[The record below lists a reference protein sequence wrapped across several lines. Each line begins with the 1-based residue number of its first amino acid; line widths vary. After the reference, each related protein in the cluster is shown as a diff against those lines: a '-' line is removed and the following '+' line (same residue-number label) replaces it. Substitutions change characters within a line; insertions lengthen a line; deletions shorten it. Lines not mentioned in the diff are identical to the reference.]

1 MKKVFVLGCT
11 GSIGTS
17 TLDIIK
23 NMPEKFRAC
32 ALAAHTSREKTAQLA
47 AAFGCDYT
55 LTADEPGGI
64 ERLIR
69 QTRPDIAVNGIAG
82 SAGLLPSKAVLEAGV
97 DLALANKETVV
108 MAWPLIKALAQKSGA
123 HIIPVDSEHSAIFS
137 LIEKIGKENIAEI
150 LITASGGP
158 FREYAKEELERVS
171 VEDALAHPTWKMGKK
186 ITIDSATLANKGLEV
201 IEACR
206 LFDVSPEIV
215 KVVVHPESIVHSLVR
230 TKDGMLYA
238 QLSDPDMKH
247 PILSA
252 LTRPETAENYLQA
265 FDLFDKTLSFF
276 RPRTE
281 DFPLLAY
288 AYEAAKR
295 GASYP
300 IAYNAADEVAALAFL
315 DGKIAFPEIAH
326 VVKRVLDEDWS
337 VLPESFE
344 DVFKADAKA
353 RSLAKTLI

>member
-1 MKKVFVLGCT
+1 MKKVCVLGCT
-11 GSIGTS
+11 GSIGTN

-23 NMPEKFRAC
+23 NMPERFCAC
-32 ALAAHTSREKTAQLA
+32 ALASHTSREKTEKLA
-47 AAFGCDYT
+47 SSFGCDFT
-55 LTADEPGGI
+55 LTAYEEHGI

-82 SAGLLPSKAVLEAGV
+82 SAGLLPSKTVLEAGV
-97 DLALANKETVV
+97 DLALANKESVV
-108 MAWPLIKALAQKSGA
+108 MAWHLIRALAEKSGA
-123 HIIPVDSEHSAIFS
+123 RIIPVDSEHSAIFS
-137 LIEKIGKENIAEI
+137 LIEKIGKEAIAEI

-158 FREYAKEELERVS
+158 FRTYAKEELEHVS
-171 VEDALAHPTWKMGKK
+171 VKDALAHPTWKMGKK

-238 QLSDPDMKH
+238 ELSDPDMKR

-252 LTRPETAENYLQA
+252 LTWPETSENDLQT
-265 FDLFDKTLSFF
+265 FELFDKTLSFF

-281 DFPLLAY
+281 DFPLLSY
-288 AYEAAKR
+288 AYEAAKQ
-295 GASYP
+295 GAAYT

-315 DGKIAFPEIAH
+315 DGKLSFTGIAR
-326 VVKRVLDEDWS
+326 VVRSVLDEDWS

-353 RSLAKTLI
+353 RALAKNLI